1 MISSKN
7 DKYNLDKANPAYI
20 YLKELQRNK
29 EINKRRTQTAN
40 YIKKQLIY
48 QNYNNNFK
56 NSVMFKPKL
65 NPVHQKKK
73 ISNNHKKQLGIMSD
87 PRNPYSIYWPNK
99 FLEKKFNMEIGV
111 KGFLNGVPI
120 IDLKKKKEEKKERK
134 KFDDYKSNNS
144 KKNNNKKNK
153 KKKNEDIEKENN
165 ENNDNENLNDN
176 ENKNE
181 EEENEDENLNDEMDK
196 MFNTNQKNFFK
207 FRKDIKEGNLL
218 LI

>member
-1 MISSKN
+1 
-7 DKYNLDKANPAYI
+7 
-20 YLKELQRNK
+20 
-29 EINKRRTQTAN
+29 
-40 YIKKQLIY
+40 
-48 QNYNNNFK
+48 
-56 NSVMFKPKL
+56 MFKPKL

-165 ENNDNENLNDN
+165 ENNDNDNLNDN